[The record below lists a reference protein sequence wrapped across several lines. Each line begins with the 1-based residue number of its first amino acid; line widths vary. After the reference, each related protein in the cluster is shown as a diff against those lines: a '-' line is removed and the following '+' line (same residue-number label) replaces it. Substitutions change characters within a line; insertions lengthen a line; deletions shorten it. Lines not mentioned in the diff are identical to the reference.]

1 MRQRHKEMMMM
12 PFICKSMYL
21 PVFCL
26 LSGQGPSV
34 DLENDTSVGD
44 HTASCTTDAKGVT
57 ESCGLTQVPDETS
70 TYHRTFGHIAARRN
84 TSEMRVRRQGP
95 QSLNPHIAPFLGQQ
109 VQDKFSQSTRS
120 HDCQWVSGLPPCIQT
135 CRPNRPPGQC
145 LGDRHATQSPML
157 GDQLL

>member
-44 HTASCTTDAKGVT
+44 HTASCTTDAK
-57 ESCGLTQVPDETS
+57 ES
-70 TYHRTFGHIAARRN
+70 RN
-84 TSEMRVRRQGP
+84 R
-95 QSLNPHIAPFLGQQ
+95 A
-109 VQDKFSQSTRS
+109 
-120 HDCQWVSGLPPCIQT
+120 GLPRSQMKQAHTIGPSGT
-135 CRPNRPPGQC
+135 SMPEGT
-145 LGDRHATQSPML
+145 L
-157 GDQLL
+157 